1 LHKYRN
7 SNQFEPARDRHST
20 GESERGSSRRA
31 GRHDVRHAGP
41 RARANSNVSLATLD
55 GYRPLHMTLFST
67 SALVLAGLL
76 RALQETPVLEP
87 AAPQLDERPARS
99 ITAVPS

>member
-7 SNQFEPARDRHST
+7 SNQFEPALGRHST
-20 GESERGSSRRA
+20 GESERGSSRSA
-31 GRHDVRHAGP
+31 GRHAGP
-41 RARANSNVSLATLD
+41 RAGANSNVSLATLD